1 MMLFGK
7 VVAIRIV
14 YGKEKLMRLFM
25 HLFFI
30 LQLDVD
36 CIVFFAIQKL
46 LCLKMAPRYVGNIF
60 YA

>member
-1 MMLFGK
+1 MLFGK
-7 VVAIRIV
+7 VVAIHIV

-36 CIVFFAIQKL
+36 CIVLFCDSKIIMSKNGSL
-46 LCLKMAPRYVGNIF
+46 LCR
-60 YA
+60 